1 MWQFKKQKPTS
12 TIPTTNKFWADIDI
26 DSEKA
31 ETSETKD
38 FTAAETS
45 ALERRLNNPNKL
57 KRAKCY
63 ICSEVGHIARICPLN
78 KGQKK
83 KKDYSTTAASKD
95 AGKMNTN
102 YDNAETLGQSASN
115 HEKSKSTTSTAK
127 EDDNAETSGQCKSYT
142 ETNKAETPKER
153 EIAASEAEKPK
164 KKLLNITVKCYICHQ
179 KGHRQNACP
188 LKDKQ
193 DALAGASSTECTDQM
208 SKDARCTFCGVQGHN
223 FQTCPVKKWHV
234 GPGSKESE
242 SEKEGNIYDFIDLS
256 AEQPETDNQTT
267 KGIPIGVCKQIT
279 EAQRSE
285 LKKQKTIRKRM
296 NQSMKRRRA
305 ALLKKVPMFLRA
317 TAPENHLTV
326 FESQTII
333 AGNQS
338 MPVPMPVV
346 IENHPVVSGDH
357 PVAYQP
363 VAPQNY
369 PFPDPNQANVAGFI
383 AMQGYTRFPS
393 GIPKSFL
400 TPQHTEQLLPQ
411 NMQQRIPTIQRQTQQ
426 QPVQPIV
433 PEPSPVPDWQTQH
446 TFMPISIEKNPPV
459 ESTRMSTQG
468 ETTETEIT
476 QAYSPSDVYGD
487 MRNELGST
495 EPHEGSE
502 SPDPQGQK
510 RLSAFQ
516 RLGPATQ
523 KKPKLTINLSCDKG
537 QPVREVV
544 DETEETVEEYTPV
557 HLRNDV
563 TTSTDETV
571 MKYLHLWPW
580 KRTVHERRTASFRTS
595 KSAMLLELEQMVES
609 YEKDNSFIL
618 ITVTHY
624 PKHWTKEMVFDV
636 VLEQINVIPCF
647 IEFTPKEC
655 KFFVIRSKPALM
667 AIHKLGFRIR
677 KEDLELRLRISLT
690 LLTQNQIDFLPRLE
704 LRKRLGM
711 GYDGERKLD
720 LQEFTLK
727 SDISHF
733 IYFPLSALSN
743 QTDLIQL
750 RSVVDWER
758 LTELNLSR
766 NRLTSINGFELSTT
780 CPKLKVLDL
789 SHNYLGRVTVLL
801 QSRSLP
807 LRSLSLEGNPLC
819 HDYIDPRQYVDN
831 VRAMFPTLRE
841 LDGVS
846 LTLKGDLPAFK
857 KNYCIYGADSIIEKF
872 LDVYFPLL
880 ELQPSE
886 RQLIGDMYD
895 ENALMM
901 VIYRYKYIRRLF
913 RISSINSKFVADGVK
928 DVIQGATSITK
939 YINKWPVFK
948 HDPFTF
954 TVDVIFHSDTTTVVK
969 ICGMLKL
976 TAESLAEDEHI
987 MSFSRTTVLHRTD
1000 SMEYK
1005 ILNDLLLWDEP
1016 SKECAANAFQI
1027 TKIRSRKLYVD
1038 FEFDPNPDEETKE
1051 KLVLIFEQLTELD
1064 TDCSRK
1070 CLERKEWN
1078 LKEAL
1083 DHFIQLLKLNDLS
1096 SIELN

>member
-1 MWQFKKQKPTS
+1 IPKSFLTPQHTEQLLPQNMQHR
-12 TIPTTNKFWADIDI
+12 IPTI
-26 DSEKA
+26 
-31 ETSETKD
+31 
-38 FTAAETS
+38 
-45 ALERRLNNPNKL
+45 
-57 KRAKCY
+57 
-63 ICSEVGHIARICPLN
+63 
-78 KGQKK
+78 Q
-83 KKDYSTTAASKD
+83 
-95 AGKMNTN
+95 
-102 YDNAETLGQSASN
+102 
-115 HEKSKSTTSTAK
+115 
-127 EDDNAETSGQCKSYT
+127 
-142 ETNKAETPKER
+142 
-153 EIAASEAEKPK
+153 
-164 KKLLNITVKCYICHQ
+164 
-179 KGHRQNACP
+179 RQT
-188 LKDKQ
+188 Q
-193 DALAGASSTECTDQM
+193 Q
-208 SKDARCTFCGVQGHN
+208 
-223 FQTCPVKKWHV
+223 
-234 GPGSKESE
+234 
-242 SEKEGNIYDFIDLS
+242 
-256 AEQPETDNQTT
+256 QP
-267 KGIPIGVCKQIT
+267 
-279 EAQRSE
+279 
-285 LKKQKTIRKRM
+285 
-296 NQSMKRRRA
+296 
-305 ALLKKVPMFLRA
+305 
-317 TAPENHLTV
+317 
-326 FESQTII
+326 
-333 AGNQS
+333 
-338 MPVPMPVV
+338 
-346 IENHPVVSGDH
+346 
-357 PVAYQP
+357 
-363 VAPQNY
+363 
-369 PFPDPNQANVAGFI
+369 
-383 AMQGYTRFPS
+383 

-411 NMQQRIPTIQRQTQQ
+411 NMQHRIPTIQRQTQQ

-487 MRNELGST
+487 MRNERGST

-537 QPVREVV
+537 QP
-544 DETEETVEEYTPV
+544 
-557 HLRNDV
+557 
-563 TTSTDETV
+563 
-571 MKYLHLWPW
+571 
-580 KRTVHERRTASFRTS
+580 
-595 KSAMLLELEQMVES
+595 SAMLLELEQMVES

-624 PKHWTKEMVFDV
+624 PKHWTKEEVFDL

-711 GYDGERKLD
+711 GYDGVGKLD

-789 SHNYLGRVTVLL
+789 SHNYLGRVTILL

-819 HDYIDPRQYVDN
+819 RDYIDPRQYVDN

-841 LDGVS
+841 LV
-846 LTLKGDLPAFK
+846 
-857 KNYCIYGADSIIEKF
+857 
-872 LDVYFPLL
+872 
-880 ELQPSE
+880 
-886 RQLIGDMYD
+886 
-895 ENALMM
+895 
-901 VIYRYKYIRRLF
+901 IRRLF

-928 DVIQGATSITK
+928 DVIEGATSITK

-1096 SIELN
+1096 SIE